1 MADSGDMAGEDG
13 GAGPA
18 AKHGRRW
25 DVALSFAGAQREYV
39 GQVAAALKARGLRC
53 FYDAD
58 EQVRLWGTHL
68 AEELPRIYGQES
80 AAVVVFISAEY
91 AGEWTRLERR
101 AALARA
107 VTEAGVCVLPARFD
121 DSELPGLLPDVVTV
135 DLRRHTPVQ
144 FAGLIA
150 EKVAGLAGSSPGGPQ
165 DGTGP
170 VAVGRLLGEVSDPF
184 ALEVHRLVQPEDA
197 SAELPELPPYVLRE
211 HDQMLTGVVRAAA
224 GGRSG
229 IAVLVG
235 GSSTGKT
242 RANWEA
248 LSLLREEPVPWRLWH
263 PIDPSHPDAAL
274 REMPGIGP
282 RTVVWLNEAQFYL
295 QVADSG
301 LGEQVA
307 AGLRELLRDPRRAPV
322 LVLAT
327 LWPQYWDE
335 LTTHPPGDA
344 DPHAQARELLAGHDI
359 PVPAAFTPAQV
370 GQLAGSA
377 DARLALAARLA
388 AEGEVI
394 QFLAGAPELLARYR
408 YASPGARA
416 LLHAAMDA
424 RRMEM
429 RPALPWAFL
438 KAAASGYLTD
448 SEWDQLPEDWIEQAL
463 ADAAVSSKGVRGPL
477 TRIRPRPA
485 GRDTGSADLSAIP
498 NREAEYRLADF
509 LDQAGRGDRRGQI
522 PPASFWAAAKWADPG
537 DFVALGQA
545 AQARGLYRDA
555 AQLYKNAV
563 AHGDPYS
570 ASDLLYVL
578 EDLHPDD
585 RRPANWVVTHVAV
598 HDPAPVSWLFPPL
611 SRVGTEEDAI
621 TLADCAA
628 EHASLNDP
636 GAVAQLLKELQEVGA
651 TEQIAKL
658 LDRDPAAQAAI
669 DNVYDVIELVDA
681 LIKAGSQPQAH
692 LLVYRATTCLA
703 LDEPLPV
710 ARLLENLHRRNAEE
724 HANNLLNRDPAAH
737 ADLDNMH
744 DVAQLLQA
752 LKNLSAEDQVTTLA
766 GRAAA
771 AVSLRNAR
779 DLTVLISALR
789 TVGAAQQLTALLDRD
804 PAAHT
809 DLDDPWGVSSLLES
823 LRGASAAQQV
833 AKLLD
838 RGIAAHVTFRNTGLT
853 GATRGVAK
861 LLGALRGTAADE
873 QVTML
878 ADRAAAAVPLRNPI
892 DVHVLLDELR
902 KTGQAAK
909 LLNRNPATLNDPQ
922 SVAILLEVLL
932 ENGGTLE
939 QITALADHAAV
950 VSVDEPAEVAWLLHA
965 LQRAGARAQAAAL
978 ANRAA
983 VSVSL
988 DNPSR
993 VAELVNTMRETGAN
1007 KQLDTLLKRNP
1018 AAHVSLAN
1026 SYRASRLLERLQEV
1040 GAHEQASVLTN
1051 RLPGEGG
1058 FDVWLAEGHQ
1068 ERFRFG
1074 READGSPTA
1083 PWGWEDLD

>member
-1 MADSGDMAGEDG
+1 MVISEVFSDPVPDAPLAGPVMLLEGLQAGIAGQLAVVDDPGLTGTGQSSADVLGVPGTVLADRLTGHLVREIIVRGSGGGPLTPLADQLNHELTRLQGQRIEGMLAGLAGE
-13 GAGPA
+13 
-18 AKHGRRW
+18 
-25 DVALSFAGAQREYV
+25 
-39 GQVAAALKARGLRC
+39 
-53 FYDAD
+53 
-58 EQVRLWGTHL
+58 
-68 AEELPRIYGQES
+68 I
-80 AAVVVFISAEY
+80 
-91 AGEWTRLERR
+91 R
-101 AALARA
+101 AALAR
-107 VTEAGVCVLPARFD
+107 
-121 DSELPGLLPDVVTV
+121 PDADIT
-135 DLRRHTPVQ
+135 
-144 FAGLIA
+144 
-150 EKVAGLAGSSPGGPQ
+150 VAGRPL
-165 DGTGP
+165 D
-170 VAVGRLLGEVSDPF
+170 EVTDPF
-184 ALEVHRLVQPEDA
+184 ALEVHRPVQPEDPQPG
-197 SAELPELPPYVLRE
+197 LPALPAYVPRE
-211 HDQMLTGVVRAAA
+211 HDTALGRVVRAAA
-224 GGRSG
+224 EGSSG

-242 RANWEA
+242 RACWEA
-248 LSLLREEPVPWRLWH
+248 LQVLRDQPGRWRLWH
-263 PIDPSHPDAAL
+263 PIDPSRPDAAL
-274 REMPGIGP
+274 RELPGIGP

-922 SVAILLEVLL
+922 
-932 ENGGTLE
+932 
-939 QITALADHAAV
+939 
-950 VSVDEPAEVAWLLHA
+950 
-965 LQRAGARAQAAAL
+965 L